1 MRQGRG
7 LEILVGRLEYIL
19 GSGTLT
25 VRSPEFIPNRHTGDL
40 VEVDVTLRGRIGS
53 SNVLIALEC
62 RDRGKRQGVNW
73 IRELVSKR
81 DDVGADSIVAV
92 ARNGFTKDAQA
103 EAATHRVQ
111 LRSFSSLTSV
121 DVARELLG
129 LRILAHR
136 PRFSVTGIRKV
147 TYRGFSADW
156 PPFPPSMPQLTMD
169 RLLDMANSPTE
180 KPVFDEKERKEASF
194 LDMVH
199 AADWKTPYVNL
210 AVGAT
215 RMVDVELPCLF
226 TDSYGRQDAERFRW
240 FFDAMSGVVFTELVV
255 IAKLWFEPEPVQLSS
270 VFEYSKEDKRVA
282 RVAEFDISPYGWP
295 VERLQVFMLTKAAG
309 TMP

>member
-1 MRQGRG
+1 MRQGRA
-7 LEILVGRLEYIL
+7 LEILVGRLEHIL
-19 GSGTLT
+19 GLGTLK

-53 SNVLIALEC
+53 SEVLIALEC
-62 RDRGKRQGVNW
+62 RDRGKPQGISW
-73 IRELVSKR
+73 IRELATKR
-81 DDVGADSIVAV
+81 DDIGADSIVAV
-92 ARNGFTKDAQA
+92 SRNGFTKDARA
-103 EAATHRVQ
+103 EAAVRRVH
-111 LRSFSSLTSV
+111 LRSFSSLSPQE
-121 DVARELLG
+121 VAEGLLG
-129 LRILAHR
+129 VQLVAHR
-136 PRFSVTGIRKV
+136 PLYSVTGIRKV

-156 PPFPPSMPQLTMD
+156 PPFPPSMPHLTMD
-169 RLLDMANSPTE
+169 RLLDMAKNPSD
-180 KPVFDEKERKEASF
+180 KPVFDEKEQREASF

-199 AADWKTPYVNL
+199 AGDWNTPYVNL

-226 TDSYGRQDAERFRW
+226 TDRYGRQEAERFRW

-255 IAKLWFEPEPVQLSS
+255 IAKLWFEPEPVRLSS

-295 VERLQVFMLTKAAG
+295 VERLQVFMLSEAAG